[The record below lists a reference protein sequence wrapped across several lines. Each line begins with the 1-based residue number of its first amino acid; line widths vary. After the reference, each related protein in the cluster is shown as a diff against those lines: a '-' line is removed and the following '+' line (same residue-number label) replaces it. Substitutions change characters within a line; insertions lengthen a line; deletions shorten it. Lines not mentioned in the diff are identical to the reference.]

1 MDTKLTRRELEGMM
15 EHICDVEKCLEK
27 ILELRQA
34 YDKLNNYWSDQASQR
49 ATRMIAMVNHPAK
62 I

>member
-1 MDTKLTRRELEGMM
+1 MDTKLTRRELERMM
-15 EHICDVEKCLEK
+15 ENISEVEKCLEK

-34 YDKLNNYWSDQASQR
+34 YDKLNDYWSDQASQR
-49 ATRMIAMVNHPAK
+49 TTRLISSVNKPSN

>member
-1 MDTKLTRRELEGMM
+1 MDTQLTRRELERMM
-15 EHICDVEKCLEK
+15 ENICEVEKCLEK

-34 YDKLNNYWSDQASQR
+34 YDKLNNYWSEQASQR
-49 ATRMIAMVNHPAK
+49 ATRMISMVNHPAK